1 MHTFTELWNLSRK
14 RKMSLFKNFNFNK
27 LKEGLSKTRDK
38 IVNSITE
45 TVTGKAVI
53 DEVTLDQIEE
63 ILLSSDIGFDTTEK
77 IIESV
82 KRNLKSEK
90 DRSGENIIEIVKQAL
105 TEVLSIANSN
115 GKELS
120 AKKPYII
127 LIVGVNGVGK
137 TTTIGKLANNY
148 KKIGK
153 KVIVGAADTFRA
165 AANEQLEIWAK
176 RAEVDIIQSLK
187 GTDPSSVVF
196 ETVKKSLDENYDI
209 VLIDTA
215 GRLHNKTNLMNE
227 LDKIRRVIKKL
238 LPDAPHETL
247 LIVDGNTGQNAILQA
262 EEFSKVTDIS
272 GLVITKLDG
281 TAKGGV
287 VFQIVSKQNI
297 PVKFIGV
304 GEGID
309 DLQEFDSKAFV
320 EAIFT

>member
-1 MHTFTELWNLSRK
+1 
-14 RKMSLFKNFNFNK
+14 MSLFKNFNFNK

-53 DEVTLDQIEE
+53 DELTLDQIEE
-63 ILLSSDIGFDTTEK
+63 ILLGSDIGFDTTEK

-90 DRSGENIIEIVKQAL
+90 DRSGGNIIEIVKQAL
-105 TEVLSIANSN
+105 TEVLSITKPN

-120 AKKPYII
+120 ANKPYII

-176 RAEVDIIQSLK
+176 RADVDIIQSLK

-196 ETVKKSLDENYDI
+196 ETVKKSIDENYDI

-262 EEFSKVTDIS
+262 EEFSKVTNIS

-287 VFQIVSKQNI
+287 VFQIVAKQNI

-320 EAIFT
+320 EAIFN

>member
-1 MHTFTELWNLSRK
+1 
-14 RKMSLFKNFNFNK
+14 MSLFKNFNFDK
-27 LKEGLSKTRDK
+27 LKSGLSKTRDK

-53 DEVTLDQIEE
+53 DELTLDQIEE
-63 ILLSSDIGFDTTEK
+63 ILLGSDIGFDTTEK

-90 DRSGENIIEIVKQAL
+90 DRSGGNIIEIVKQAL
-105 TEVLSIANSN
+105 TEVLSIAKSN

-120 AKKPYII
+120 PNKPYII

-176 RAEVDIIQSLK
+176 RADVDIIQSLK

-196 ETVKKSLDENYDI
+196 ETVKKSIDENYDI

-262 EEFSKVTDIS
+262 EEFSKVTNIS

-287 VFQIVSKQNI
+287 VFQIVAKQNI
-297 PVKFIGV
+297 PIKFIGV

-320 EAIFT
+320 EAIFN

>member
-1 MHTFTELWNLSRK
+1 
-14 RKMSLFKNFNFNK
+14 MSLFKNFNFNK

-53 DEVTLDQIEE
+53 DELTLDQIEE
-63 ILLSSDIGFDTTEK
+63 ILLGSDIGFDTTEK

-82 KRNLKSEK
+82 KRNLKSER
-90 DRSGENIIEIVKQAL
+90 DRSGEKIIDLIKKEL
-105 TEVLSIANSN
+105 TNVLSVKNYDI
-115 GKELS
+115 KELS
-120 AKKPYII
+120 LNKPYII

-176 RAEVDIIQSLK
+176 RADVDIIQSTQ

-196 ETVKKSLDENYDI
+196 ETVKKSIDQNYDV

-215 GRLHNKTNLMNE
+215 GRLHNKINLMSE

-238 LPDAPHETL
+238 LPEAPHETL
-247 LIVDGNTGQNAILQA
+247 LIVDANTGQNAILQA
-262 EEFSKVTDIS
+262 EEFSKVTAIS

-287 VFQIVSKQNI
+287 VFQIVAKQNI
-297 PVKFIGV
+297 PVRFIGI

-309 DLQEFDSKAFV
+309 DLQEFDSISFV
-320 EAIFT
+320 EAIFN